1 MTHKKC
7 HPPVFMTGGMTFF
20 SFVPGSLTVCSLYD
34 ARQPGS
40 RFRMPAS
47 PDSATGYLLSGS
59 RFRIPIAFETLP
71 GSRSIFVDVDFFK
84 GETLG
89 SLCRKLLIWNSQG
102 KDRFKPAL

>member
-20 SFVPGSLTVCSLYD
+20 HLFPADLLYAHFLMPANKD
-34 ARQPGS
+34 PEYPRIIKCCDRYLLPGS
-40 RFRMPAS
+40 R
-47 PDSATGYLLSGS
+47 Y
-59 RFRIPIAFETLP
+59 RIPAVSETLP

-102 KDRFKPAL
+102 KDRFEPAL

>member
-1 MTHKKC
+1 MSSPGFHDRWDDIFFICSRLTY
-7 HPPVFMTGGMTFF
+7 GM
-20 SFVPGSLTVCSLYD
+20 LTLGCP
-34 ARQPGS
+34 PGS

-47 PDSATGYLLSGS
+47 QDPASEYLLPES
-59 RFRIPIAFETLP
+59 RFRIPAAFETLP

-102 KDRFKPAL
+102 KDRFEPAL